1 MVKVTERAIVRLQ
14 QVLLKKHAGPGQGVR
29 LTPNDTGG
37 FAMVIG
43 APLEGDVTIRRE
55 EAPVLILAH
64 TVAVRLAGMV
74 VDFRPATDDPR
85 RPPGFV
91 VRRPRRLA

>member
-1 MVKVTERAIVRLQ
+1 MVKVTERAIVKLQ

-29 LTPNDTGG
+29 LSADATGG
-37 FAMVIG
+37 LAMAIG
-43 APLEGDVTIRRE
+43 APQEGDVTIRRE
-55 EAPVLILAH
+55 EAPVLILARA
-64 TVAVRLAGMV
+64 VAARLMGMV

-91 VRRPRRLA
+91 LRRPR

>member
-1 MVKVTERAIVRLQ
+1 MVKVTERAIVKLQ

-29 LTPNDTGG
+29 LTADDTGG
-37 FAMVIG
+37 FALVIG
-43 APLEGDVTIRRE
+43 APQEGDVMIRRE
-55 EAPVLILAH
+55 EAPVLILARAA
-64 TVAVRLAGMV
+64 AVRLKGLV
-74 VDFRPATDDPR
+74 VDFRPATEDPR